1 MTRVV
6 KRMNK
11 KNTHQNKY
19 QVNSNSQ
26 APNPKQ
32 FRNPIL
38 NQVQDK
44 FPNLYFGN
52 WKLVFGICLLFGIWN
67 LVFECVAQPQIPLH
81 VLSELSHGEAY
92 LAASDVEQA
101 ARVADE
107 LLNEGY
113 RLAPVKYFAG
123 KVRFYEGNYAES
135 LHLLKDAVA
144 AMEAF
149 PGAIE
154 FLEHVDKVYQTA
166 SKFQEKSSN
175 HFTFRYIQEKDEILV
190 DYALPVLEKAYEEI
204 GKDLDCFP
212 QNKIIV
218 EVYPDVDSFCK
229 ASTLTREEIDT
240 SGTVAIC
247 LFNRLM
253 ITTPRV
259 LLHGY
264 AWLDT
269 LAHEYVHYV
278 INKKTRSRT
287 PIWLHEGIAKY
298 EEVRWRMPEGE
309 GLSSTS
315 ESLLAEAI
323 ENNYFITFEQ
333 MHPSLAKLKKHE
345 DTVLAFAEVQSAIEY
360 ILEKGG
366 YNLLRK
372 ILEIIAEGESAENAV
387 AQSLQIPFTQF
398 EQEWQEYLRNR
409 DLKKIPGIQA
419 MPLHFKKGESEK
431 SDVEDVSE
439 IEAGDARKHAK
450 LGDILRRE
458 NRSDA
463 AIVEYEKAYQ
473 VAGLI
478 SPQILNKLAFAY
490 LLNTQYEK
498 AENILITTRRYYPD
512 YPTTYVTLGE
522 LYQRKKEYDKA
533 IESLTLASQINPY
546 NPFVHQTLFNLCQN
560 MGKKEEAAS
569 HLKRVTMLMGAKK

>member
-1 MTRVV
+1 MFF
-6 KRMNK
+6 M
-11 KNTHQNKY
+11 
-19 QVNSNSQ
+19 
-26 APNPKQ
+26 PK
-32 FRNPIL
+32 II
-38 NQVQDK
+38 
-44 FPNLYFGN
+44 
-52 WKLVFGICLLFGIWN
+52 KLFAIIFFSLCYPCLS
-67 LVFECVAQPQIPLH
+67 EPVAQTHVSLLAAIGIPPDI
-81 VLSELSHGEAY
+81 LSELSRGEAY
-92 LAASDVEQA
+92 LAELDVEQA

-107 LLNEGY
+107 LLNKGYEGDIN
-113 RLAPVKYFAG
+113 APVQYFAG
-123 KVRFYEGNYAES
+123 KVRFFEGNYAES
-135 LHLLKDAVA
+135 LRLLKDA
-144 AMEAF
+144 
-149 PGAIE
+149 IE
-154 FLEHVDKVYQTA
+154 SKCFIPDAREFFEHINSVFQTA
-166 SKFQEKSSN
+166 SKFQEKAST
-175 HFTFRYIQEKDEILV
+175 HFIFRYIQKKDEILV

-204 GKDLDCFP
+204 GKDLDHFP
-212 QNKIIV
+212 QSKIIV

-229 ASTLTREEIDT
+229 ASTLTKEEIDT

-278 INKKTRSRT
+278 ITRKTRNRT
-287 PIWLHEGIAKY
+287 PIWLHEGVAKY
-298 EEVRWRMPEGE
+298 EEARWRRAEGE
-309 GLSSTS
+309 GFSSIS

-345 DTVLAFAEVQSAIEY
+345 DTVLAFAEVQSAVEY
-360 ILEKGG
+360 ILKKGG

-372 ILEIIAEGESAENAV
+372 IFEIIAEGESAENAV
-387 AQSLQIPFTQF
+387 ASVLQIPFAQF
-398 EQEWQEYLRNR
+398 EQEWQEYLRKS
-409 DLKKIPGIQA
+409 DLKKIPGIQL
-419 MPLHFKKGESEK
+419 MPIHFKKSESEK

-439 IEAGDARKHAK
+439 IEAGNARKHAK

-478 SPQILNKLAFAY
+478 SPQILNKLALAY

-498 AENILITTRRYYPD
+498 AENILITTRQYYPD

-533 IESLTLASQINPY
+533 LESLALASQINPY
-546 NPFVHQTLFNLCQN
+546 NPFVHQAMFNICQN
-560 MGKKEEAAS
+560 MGKKEEAAL
-569 HLKRVTMLMGAKK
+569 HLNRVTMLMGTFNKEAITNDQIQNPRSQ